1 MDPAS
6 AKGYVPLC
14 LEHLNE
20 EILVLLGAG
29 NDTTSNAM
37 ILGMYH
43 ICRRPKIQRRLEAEL
58 EATYPNSAHVITFAS
73 AKQLPYLVSIQ
84 GDGFS

>member
-37 ILGMYH
+37 ILGIVSYLSKAQN
-43 ICRRPKIQRRLEAEL
+43 PA
-58 EATYPNSAHVITFAS
+58 ATGSGA
-73 AKQLPYLVSIQ
+73 
-84 GDGFS
+84 